1 MLEDKFIYKNKL
13 GITALKASVNKLIL
27 KKHSHE
33 EYSLGVTLRGE
44 QKYQLEG
51 FSLTSYKNGITLFNP
66 EQIHESK
73 NGSYDYV
80 LLLIKPQLILE
91 CLEQKNNIKFD
102 SSIIYND
109 KLKQDILNLSNAIL
123 MQKDEL
129 LCNELFLNV
138 VDNFNKKN
146 FRCDNKKEKDF
157 IEKSKEMIYYEIE
170 NILNLEQLS
179 QEFGISKFQ
188 FIRKFK
194 ANTGFTP
201 YQYFLNTKLN
211 QARKYLDSKKDL
223 YGAIVEFGFSDLSH
237 FNRHFKRV
245 YGITPFEYISSINR

>member
-1 MLEDKFIYKNKL
+1 MEDRFVYKNKL
-13 GITALKASVNKLIL
+13 GITALKASVNKLVL

-33 EYSLGVTLRGE
+33 EYSLAVTLKGE
-44 QKYQLEG
+44 QKYLLEG
-51 FSLTSYKNGITLFNP
+51 FSLTSCKNGITLFNP

-73 NGSYDYV
+73 SGSCDYV
-80 LLLIKPQLILE
+80 LLLIKPQLVLE
-91 CLEQKNNIKFD
+91 GLEQKNIIKFD
-102 SSIIYND
+102 SPIIYND

-123 MQKDEL
+123 TQKDEL
-129 LCNELFLNV
+129 FCSELFLNV
-138 VDNFNKKN
+138 VDNFSKKDFIFN
-146 FRCDNKKEKDF
+146 SKKEKDF

-170 NILNLEQLS
+170 NILNIEQIS
-179 QEFGISKFQ
+179 NEFNISKFQ

-211 QARKYLDSKKDL
+211 HARKYLDSKKDL

-245 YGITPFEYISSINR
+245 YGITPFEYISSIDR